1 MEYTKRR
8 LAVRITNEAVFTL
21 LAVAGAVL
29 LPQIFHAAGLLFGI
43 GGQLG
48 QIFLPMYLPVLLV
61 GFYRG
66 PIVGAAAG
74 LLSPLVSFA
83 ITGMPAV
90 GLLWYIALELMAL
103 GALAGT
109 FAKVRLTA
117 PLKVLAVQ
125 VLARTIRMAVFALVV
140 GAIGGGAL
148 TATAITGGVAQAIPG
163 YVLQLVIVSLL
174 LLKKD
179 TQSNV

>member
-1 MEYTKRR
+1 MEQTKRR
-8 LAVRITNEAVFTL
+8 LAIRITSEAAFML

-29 LPQIFHAAGLLFGI
+29 LPQIFHAVGLLLGI

-48 QIFLPMYLPVLLV
+48 QIFLPMYFPVLLV

-66 PIVGAAAG
+66 PIVGAVAG

-83 ITGMPAV
+83 ITGMPAA
-90 GLLWYIALELMAL
+90 GLLWYIVIELIAL
-103 GALAGT
+103 GALAGV
-109 FAKVRLTA
+109 FAKVRVIA

-125 VLARTIRMAVFALVV
+125 VLARAARVAAFALVV
-140 GAIGGGAL
+140 GAIGGGTLTAAAL
-148 TATAITGGVAQAIPG
+148 TGGIAQALPG
-163 YVLQLVIVSLL
+163 YVLQLVFVSLL

-179 TQSNV
+179 K